1 MNPITLPETPYKG
14 LMPYTKEDEP
24 FFFGRTRERDLI
36 AANLMASRLTLLY
49 GPSGVGKSSVINAG
63 VVPQL
68 QELARKNIRAR
79 GVADSIVIVF
89 SSWRDDPIEGLK
101 QQISAAVREILPG
114 VQAPITDASNL
125 TDYLEKWIEITGTEL
140 LIILDQFEE
149 YFLYHAQD
157 TAEGTLAVEL
167 PRAINRPGLQ
177 ANFLISIRDDGLAR
191 LDFFKGRI
199 PNLFDNYLRIEH
211 LNHNAGR
218 EAIEKPI
225 DQYNRLNSANEPVL
239 IETQLVDAVLN
250 QVKIGQVLWSVGGQ
264 GAVGSQAET
273 SQIETPYLQLVM
285 TRLWEEE
292 IAQRSSV
299 LRLETLSR
307 LGGASN
313 IVRTHLD
320 KTISALSAAEQETA
334 TQVFRYLVTPS
345 GAKIALTAADL
356 ANYTD
361 LPEEEVSLILGK
373 LSRDVRILRPIQ
385 PPAGIQT
392 ATRYEI
398 FHDVL
403 ATSVLDWQ
411 TRSAYEREL
420 TSAKRTLKELAVP
433 GVLACIIENLIC
445 WLPVGTLIVWLML
458 RQKEIDRQE
467 GLLKAIL
474 IGWTIGWA
482 VSILFLFVFG
492 FALGLPIRA
501 ALSPS
506 HPDLAKTLVIIVIV
520 VLAVLRSVFSP
531 LGSVFAV
538 KRWRREARTNALWR
552 HSSSLQH

>member
-250 QVKIGQVLWSVGGQ
+250 
-264 GAVGSQAET
+264 
-273 SQIETPYLQLVM
+273 
-285 TRLWEEE
+285 
-292 IAQRSSV
+292 
-299 LRLETLSR
+299 
-307 LGGASN
+307 
-313 IVRTHLD
+313 
-320 KTISALSAAEQETA
+320 
-334 TQVFRYLVTPS
+334 
-345 GAKIALTAADL
+345 
-356 ANYTD
+356 
-361 LPEEEVSLILGK
+361 
-373 LSRDVRILRPIQ
+373 
-385 PPAGIQT
+385 
-392 ATRYEI
+392 
-398 FHDVL
+398 
-403 ATSVLDWQ
+403 
-411 TRSAYEREL
+411 
-420 TSAKRTLKELAVP
+420 
-433 GVLACIIENLIC
+433 
-445 WLPVGTLIVWLML
+445 
-458 RQKEIDRQE
+458 
-467 GLLKAIL
+467 
-474 IGWTIGWA
+474 
-482 VSILFLFVFG
+482 
-492 FALGLPIRA
+492 
-501 ALSPS
+501 
-506 HPDLAKTLVIIVIV
+506 
-520 VLAVLRSVFSP
+520 
-531 LGSVFAV
+531 
-538 KRWRREARTNALWR
+538 
-552 HSSSLQH
+552 